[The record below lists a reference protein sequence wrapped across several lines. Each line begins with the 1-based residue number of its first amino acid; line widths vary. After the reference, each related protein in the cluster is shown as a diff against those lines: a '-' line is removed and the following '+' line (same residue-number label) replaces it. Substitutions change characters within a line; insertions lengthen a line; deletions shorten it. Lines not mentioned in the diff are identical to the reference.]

1 MKVIVFGSVNMD
13 LVVTTPKLPAAGE
26 TLHGHAFFTAP
37 GGKGANQAVA
47 AAKLG
52 AETVMIGRVGH
63 DDFAASLKSN
73 LADNGVDVTHVRT
86 DRSVSSGVALIQVDD
101 AADNTIVI
109 VAGAN
114 GNVGSE
120 DVAALAGVIE
130 AGDILLLQLEVPMT
144 AVIGAAKVAAEK
156 GATIFLDP
164 APARTLPEELI
175 ALANLITPN
184 ETEAGILTGVEVLDQ
199 ASAER
204 AIARLHDLGAKQ
216 VLLKSGSNGAF
227 WSAGDSIRHIQP
239 YKVEAIDTVAAGD
252 ATNGGIAAGLCS
264 GLAIGEA
271 LSWGMAAGAL
281 AVTKRGAQEAM
292 PILDELIALID
303 DRPLG

>member
-1 MKVIVFGSVNMD
+1 MKVVVFGSINMD
-13 LVVTTPKLPAAGE
+13 LVVTTPKLPDAGE

-63 DDFAASLKSN
+63 DDFAEPLKSN
-73 LADNGVDVTHVRT
+73 LADNGVDVTHVKA

-101 AADNTIVI
+101 AAENTIVI

-114 GNVGSE
+114 GKVGGD
-120 DVAALAGVIE
+120 DVAALGSVIE
-130 AGDILLLQLEVPMT
+130 AGDILLLQLEVPMA
-144 AVIGAAKVAAEK
+144 AVMEAAKVAAEK

-164 APARTLPEELI
+164 APARALPVELI
-175 ALANLITPN
+175 ALTGLITPN
-184 ETEAGILTGVEVLDQ
+184 ETEAGILTGVEVTDKG
-199 ASAER
+199 SAET
-204 AIARLHDLGAKQ
+204 AIARLHDLGAQQ
-216 VLLKSGSNGAF
+216 VLLKSGSRGAF
-227 WSAGDSIRHIQP
+227 WSRGESIRHISP
-239 YKVEAIDTVAAGD
+239 FKVEAIDTVAAGD

-264 GLAIGEA
+264 GLSMEEA

-292 PILDELIALID
+292 PVLGELLDLI
-303 DRPLG
+303 GSSGG